1 MPLIIVVTGPNN
13 GDYHPVSEKP
23 VIIGRD
29 DKCDLQIVDP
39 VVSRRH
45 LQMTYDPEAQCGKAQ
60 NLGSTNGMRVNDSEV
75 AGEATLSD
83 GDVIQIGDTLLL
95 FVVNDE
101 NDVQEAVNNYRR
113 RSVSRHSTMIR

>member
-13 GDYHPVSEKP
+13 GDYHPVSQNP
-23 VIIGRD
+23 IVIGRD

-45 LQMTYDPEAQCGKAQ
+45 LQMTYDAESHRGKAQ
-60 NLGSTNGMRVNDSEV
+60 NLGSTNGMRVNDTDV
-75 AGEATLSD
+75 ATEASLSD

-95 FVVNDE
+95 FVDNDE